1 METNLLAFALG
12 MPEVVLILAVILILF
27 GAKKLPELARGM
39 GKGIKEFKHATR
51 EIQDDIEEALNDDP
65 PPPPKKSSA
74 SPEGEKSE
82 HWTDKTVDKDSASED

>member
-12 MPEVVLILAVILILF
+12 MPEVILILAVVLILF

-65 PPPPKKSSA
+65 PPPRKSS
-74 SPEGEKSE
+74 GEKSD
-82 HWTDKTVDKDSASED
+82 HWTDKTVDKNTGSED

>member
-65 PPPPKKSSA
+65 PPPPKKPAASS
-74 SPEGEKSE
+74 SDEKSE
-82 HWTDKTVDKDSASED
+82 HWTDKTVDKNSGKED

>member
-1 METNLLAFALG
+1 METNMLAFALG

-65 PPPPKKSSA
+65 PPPPKKSSSEDA
-74 SPEGEKSE
+74 KSE
-82 HWTDKTVDKDSASED
+82 HWTDKTVDKNSGSED